1 MKKKNYILIDE
12 FLSDLI
18 KGIFAGI
25 MIGIGGVVFIALEN
39 KIVGSFLFSLGLLT
53 ICIKG
58 YNLYTGK
65 IGYIVFE
72 KINYLLLLLATLIGN
87 FIGTN
92 VVGVLIRNTR
102 FDSYIEVANNLAKVK
117 LGDSLAS
124 IFILSVFCGILMFL
138 AVDSFK
144 KGKDIYSKYIPIH
157 LCVMVFILCGFEHCV
172 ANMVYFSIAG
182 IYSLKMFLYLF
193 VMVLG
198 NSVGSIVFAL
208 NAKVL
213 KDK

>member
-1 MKKKNYILIDE
+1 MNKKNYILIDG

-117 LGDSLAS
+117 LGDSLVS